1 MSSQLMDTIRIL
13 LVEDQTLMR
22 QGLKTILD
30 LEPGLKVVGE
40 AGDAEMGIRLALEL
54 RPDIILMDVQLP
66 GASGVEATAAICV
79 AWPQAKVIILTTFD
93 RDNYVFQGVRA
104 GALGYLLK
112 DMPADELIETIRRV
126 QAGEIFI
133 QPSIASRALREL
145 VRPQTDPLTPLSER
159 EREVL
164 VLLAQGSSN
173 REIAEKLVITEGTVK
188 THVSNILAKLQ
199 AENRT
204 QAANI
209 ARRHGLA

>member
-1 MSSQLMDTIRIL
+1 MDTIRVL

-22 QGLKTILD
+22 QGLKTILN
-30 LEPGLKVVGE
+30 LEPGLQVAGE
-40 AGDAEMGIRLALEL
+40 AEEAAMGIRLAMEL

-66 GASGVEATAAICV
+66 GASGVEATAAICA

-93 RDNYVFQGVRA
+93 RDDYVFQGVRA

-112 DMPADELIETIRRV
+112 DTPADELIDTIRRV
-126 QAGEIFI
+126 HAGEVFI
-133 QPSIASRALREL
+133 QPMIASRALREL
-145 VRPQTDPLTPLSER
+145 ARPQTNPLTALSER

-164 VLLAQGSSN
+164 VLLAQGASN
-173 REIAEKLVITEGTVK
+173 RDIAEKLVITEGTVK

-204 QAANI
+204 QAAII

>member
-1 MSSQLMDTIRIL
+1 
-13 LVEDQTLMR
+13 MR

-30 LEPGLKVVGE
+30 LEPGLKVTGE
-40 AGDAEMGIRLALEL
+40 AGNAEMGIRLALEL

-66 GASGVEATAAICV
+66 GANGVEATAAICG

-93 RDNYVFQGVRA
+93 RDDYVFQGVRA

-112 DMPADELIETIRRV
+112 DMPAEALIETIRRV
-126 QAGEIFI
+126 HAGELFI
-133 QPSIASRALREL
+133 QPTIASRTLREL
-145 VRPQTDPLTPLSER
+145 ARPQTNPLTPLSER

-173 REIAEKLVITEGTVK
+173 RDIAEKLVITEGTVK
-188 THVSNILAKLQ
+188 THVSNILIKLQ

-209 ARRHGLA
+209 AHRYGLA